1 MSWQFSSLRNYLVN
15 PDGESDG
22 FTKLSKPPS
31 TSGKSSANSFGLLV
45 NMRALESLE
54 KTLDEVYEQIHIPEE
69 RLSSGENSLIVNIL
83 SPIRYRSENDLIKT
97 LKIKLHENERGLSKL
112 KVNRITFAFIAA
124 NAPAVKFY
132 SFDGT
137 TYDEIPQMRNMDPS
151 YEAPLELGKMSNYKI
166 RSLPTYDSSIRIF
179 EGISKFTPLD
189 KRFFVRKIINSF
201 MYNDQKTTEEN
212 LKAEINAQV
221 VYMLEHLGAV
231 DISNSDLNHIF
242 FKFQYSS

>member
-15 PDGESDG
+15 PDGESDE

-97 LKIKLHENERGLSKL
+97 LKLNFMKMREVYPSSRLIVLHLHLSP
-112 KVNRITFAFIAA
+112 R
-124 NAPAVKFY
+124 
-132 SFDGT
+132 
-137 TYDEIPQMRNMDPS
+137 MR
-151 YEAPLELGKMSNYKI
+151 PLLN
-166 RSLPTYDSSIRIF
+166 
-179 EGISKFTPLD
+179 FTPLMELRTM
-189 KRFFVRKIINSF
+189 KS
-201 MYNDQKTTEEN
+201 
-212 LKAEINAQV
+212 LK
-221 VYMLEHLGAV
+221 
-231 DISNSDLNHIF
+231 
-242 FKFQYSS
+242 